1 MAELVVYKGNERIR
15 LTMPSATC
23 YLYRIGSGQIDGEG
37 FIEINDSQRL
47 NKLAEEVRDD
57 YSSWIYSFNKSFVEA
72 DIKLDELSLFFLTDL
87 SCKRS
92 EFFETF
98 DHVCSL
104 MLIQE
109 QLAGVELTSAR
120 LIGVEASFERAFRS
134 VFPKAVISIE
144 NRGRSKITLWRRLGS
159 DGLYL
164 LRTAGVL
171 FANLIL
177 CRNKQQRCHLN
188 RVFFSVYPQMFAAD
202 GREIKYGDFVDKE
215 DHYLVSILVDGM
227 HQRASITEYVKW
239 CREAISR
246 GFLVIDQHLTLQDFA
261 VGSYWLFRLWWF
273 LFSRRDKAYVF
284 KNIDIS
290 DLIQTELLFSVS
302 RVIRLCVLKGGL
314 RRFLDENRIKEL
326 VYYPCEYPLGRM
338 ISFVAVSADSEI
350 LRTGFQ
356 MGACSQRRLEQF
368 LAPGEGSTKGSFLY
382 HAPIPDR
389 ILAENAA
396 AASIYRY
403 AGYQNIDIMDTV
415 YRSAYLDGITAEK
428 RVGWILIAPGLHD
441 GAMMLENLRGEI
453 SDHLD
458 NTYLFKPHPRADNH
472 YLTEWSYINNFRIS
486 TQPIETL
493 LAVVSH
499 VYVTYSS
506 VGVEAQRL
514 GVDVTVID
522 VPGRVNIS
530 SLLDR
535 ES

>member
-1 MAELVVYKGNERIR
+1 MAELAVYRGTQRIT
-15 LTMPSATC
+15 LTTSSDTC
-23 YLYRIGSGQIDGEG
+23 YLYRIGPGQVDGEG
-37 FIEINDSQRL
+37 FIEINDSRRL
-47 NKLAEEVRDD
+47 NALAQEVRDD
-57 YSSWIYSFNKSFVEA
+57 YSSWIYSLNQSF
-72 DIKLDELSLFFLTDL
+72 LDANINSGDLSLFFLTDL

-98 DHVCSL
+98 DLVCSL
-104 MLIQE
+104 ILIQE
-109 QLAGVELTSAR
+109 QLMGVELTKAR

-134 VFPKAVISIE
+134 VFPRTVVTIE
-144 NRGRSKITLWRRLGS
+144 DRGRSKITLWRRLGS

-171 FANLIL
+171 FSNLVL
-177 CRNKQQRCHLN
+177 RKNNRQYRHLE
-188 RVFFSVYPQMFAAD
+188 RVFFSVYPQMFTRD
-202 GREIKYGDFVDKE
+202 GLDMKYGDFVDKQ

-246 GFLVIDQHLTLQDFA
+246 GFLVIDQHLAFQDLA
-261 VGSYWLFRLWWF
+261 LGSYWLCRLWWF
-273 LFSRRDKAYVF
+273 LFSQRDKAYVF

-290 DLIQTELLFSVS
+290 GLIQTELLFSVS
-302 RVIRLCVLKGGL
+302 RVMRLCVLKEGL
-314 RRFLDENRIKEL
+314 RRFLDENRVKEL

-338 ISFVAVSADSEI
+338 ISFVAGSTDSEV

-356 MGACSQRRLEQF
+356 MGAYSQRRLEQF
-368 LAPGEGSTKGSFLY
+368 LAPGEGSAKGPFLY

-403 AGYQNIDIMDTV
+403 AGYRNVDIMDTV
-415 YRSAYLDGITAEK
+415 YRSAYLEGITAEK
-428 RVGWILIAPGLHD
+428 RAGWILIAPGLHD
-441 GAMMLENLRGEI
+441 GAMMLEQLRGEI
-453 SDHLD
+453 NDHLD
-458 NTYLFKPHPRADNH
+458 NTYLFKPHPRADNR
-472 YLTEWSYINNFRIS
+472 YLTEWSYMNNLRVS

-493 LAVVSH
+493 LTVVSH

-506 VGVEAQRL
+506 VGVEAQCL

-522 VPGRVNIS
+522 VPGRVNTS
-530 SLLDR
+530 SLLDL
-535 ES
+535 EC